1 MSSRRSDAYRPFAA
15 GGASMR
21 VAAIVVGLGAFGPAQ
36 AQDAVRS
43 PVASA
48 PTQEP
53 AAPEAG
59 PDADARG
66 TWSVTFENDIFGDE
80 DRDYTNGV
88 RLDYVTPRNNLSAAG
103 RLAKRGLYGWFSD
116 ASDWYGLYT
125 LGQNIYTPSD
135 ISLKTPPK
143 TDRPYAGFLYLGAGV
158 AADRGDRLDTLSVEI
173 GIVGPSSLAEE
184 SQTIVHEIIGAQEP
198 RGWHN
203 QLDDELGLR
212 LLYERKWKFSADVP
226 VPAFDLSVDW
236 ASNVTVALGNVDTSL
251 AIGGVAR
258 LGQDLADDYGPPRV
272 RPAVASP
279 GFFRNE
285 DDFSWYV
292 FAGAEGR
299 LVGRNIFIEGNTFGG
314 VDGVEPNRFVAD
326 IQAGIAVQLGR
337 VELSYTQVLRTEEY
351 AGQDGMSLFG
361 SVNLR
366 TRF

>member
-226 VPAFDLSVDW
+226 VPPS
-236 ASNVTVALGNVDTSL
+236 SSG
-251 AIGGVAR
+251 
-258 LGQDLADDYGPPRV
+258 
-272 RPAVASP
+272 
-279 GFFRNE
+279 
-285 DDFSWYV
+285 
-292 FAGAEGR
+292 
-299 LVGRNIFIEGNTFGG
+299 
-314 VDGVEPNRFVAD
+314 
-326 IQAGIAVQLGR
+326 
-337 VELSYTQVLRTEEY
+337 LR
-351 AGQDGMSLFG
+351 
-361 SVNLR
+361 
-366 TRF
+366 